1 MDPEQQSRVL
11 SNGLLVVLDP
21 GAVGG
26 ADLAEKRAALG
37 HDFGDSKR
45 ASDFDL
51 LTTGCN
57 DFSTFTQ
64 RVQDQQDSGGIV
76 VHNSRCFAADQLL
89 KRLLEM
95 NVSLSA
101 CAAVKVEL
109 EIGVRTRDI
118 AKVIDRT
125 FRQRSPAEI
134 CVQYDAGSIDHAPQR
149 WLQELSK
156 PSGKVTGNLRGQI
169 QPGNNPIR
177 LRQFAARVRKNAIEN
192 SSNKRLAQNTAKS

>member
-64 RVQDQQDSGGIV
+64 RVQD
-76 VHNSRCFAADQLL
+76 SRCFAADQLL